1 MTQNEMIIKYLNEHG
16 SIPTYES
23 YSKLFIT
30 RLSAR
35 IFDIKHKYG
44 IEFDEEWVTKKNIY
58 GKTCSLKKY
67 ILKRKEEKDV

>member
-1 MTQNEMIIKYLNEHG
+1 MTQNEMLIKYLNEHG
-16 SIPTYES
+16 SITTYES

-35 IFDIKHKYG
+35 IFDIKNKYG

-58 GKTCSLKKY
+58 GKICSFKKY
-67 ILKRKEEKDV
+67 ILKRKEEENV

>member
-16 SIPTYES
+16 SITTYES

-35 IFDIKHKYG
+35 IFEIKNKYG
-44 IEFDEEWVTKKNIY
+44 IEFEEEWVTKKNIY
-58 GKTCSLKKY
+58 GKTCSFKKY

>member
-1 MTQNEMIIKYLNEHG
+1 MTQNEMIIKYLNEYG
-16 SIPTYES
+16 SITTYES

-44 IEFDEEWVTKKNIY
+44 IEFEEEWVTKKNIY
-58 GKTCSLKKY
+58 GKPCSFKKY
-67 ILKRKEEKDV
+67 ILKRKEEEDV

>member
-16 SIPTYES
+16 SITTYES

-35 IFDIKHKYG
+35 IFEIKHKYG
-44 IEFDEEWVTKKNIY
+44 IDLEEEWVTKKNIY
-58 GKTCSLKKY
+58 GKICSFKKY

>member
-16 SIPTYES
+16 SITTYES

-35 IFDIKHKYG
+35 IYEIKHKYG

-58 GKTCSLKKY
+58 GKIFKKY

>member
-16 SIPTYES
+16 IITTYES

-58 GKTCSLKKY
+58 GKPCSFKKY
-67 ILKRKEEKDV
+67 ILKRKEEEDV

>member
-16 SIPTYES
+16 SITTYES

-35 IFDIKHKYG
+35 IYEIKHKYG
-44 IEFDEEWVTKKNIY
+44 IEFEEERVTKKNIY
-58 GKTCSLKKY
+58 GKICRFKKY
-67 ILKRKEEKDV
+67 MLKRKEEEDV

>member
-1 MTQNEMIIKYLNEHG
+1 MTQNEMIIKYLNEYG
-16 SIPTYES
+16 SITTYES

-58 GKTCSLKKY
+58 GKPCSFKKY

>member
-16 SIPTYES
+16 SITTYES

-35 IFDIKHKYG
+35 IFDIKHKYE

-58 GKTCSLKKY
+58 GKTCSFKKY

>member
-16 SIPTYES
+16 SITNYES

-35 IFDIKHKYG
+35 IYEIKHKYG

-58 GKTCSLKKY
+58 GKICSFKKY
-67 ILKRKEEKDV
+67 ILKRKEEEDV

>member
-1 MTQNEMIIKYLNEHG
+1 MTQNEMIIKYLIEHG
-16 SIPTYES
+16 SITTYES

-58 GKTCSLKKY
+58 GKPCSFKKY

>member
-1 MTQNEMIIKYLNEHG
+1 MTQSEMIIKYLNEHG
-16 SIPTYES
+16 SVTTYES

-58 GKTCSLKKY
+58 GKICSFKKY